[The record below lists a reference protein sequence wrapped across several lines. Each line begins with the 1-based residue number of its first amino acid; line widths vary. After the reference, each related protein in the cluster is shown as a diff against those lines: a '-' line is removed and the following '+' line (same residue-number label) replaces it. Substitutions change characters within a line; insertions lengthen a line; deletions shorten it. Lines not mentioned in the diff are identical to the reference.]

1 MKKAFIFMLS
11 VLVLGVSCST
21 VFTGGLSGVVV
32 SADLDSEPAIGGV
45 RVYAY
50 LDPQKRDS
58 DFDSWTRGSDFSP
71 SSSLYVPS
79 TTTAADGSFTI
90 SKLVWE
96 SLFPAFGRT
105 ADVAKAYLL
114 FFHKDY
120 GLVKGDSPVTLVSDS
135 NNSSSVRQKL
145 SSIVDHTNLSISIRS
160 CATEGLLA
168 TSMGLKVQVFRSCDD
183 PDPQWSWEGSVTGN
197 ATVSVPY
204 DRDSQSHCVRIYAS
218 RGGSDWA
225 LVDPD
230 NSFRRTPFYSYS
242 QALGNTEGRDVE
254 ALISGSDYQVELYM
268 KPYTFALPE
277 FSGTVFTSAPVPPS
291 TVPASSESDEGI
303 SLWLCRK
310 NGSAIEVYDYEGC
323 TSVTRRS
330 GDGANWARIIY
341 GQFTG
346 LGNNLIEWTVG
357 DYDGKTA
364 STSVLIVADSN
375 RSGAIEDEDQ
385 ALAVK
390 VKSYDTGTME
400 GLVLSVDKTVASQ
413 SALL

>member
-1 MKKAFIFMLS
+1 LS
-11 VLVLGVSCST
+11 LT
-21 VFTGGLSGVVV
+21 H
-32 SADLDSEPAIGGV
+32 
-45 RVYAY
+45 
-50 LDPQKRDS
+50 QK
-58 DFDSWTRGSDFSP
+58 
-71 SSSLYVPS
+71 
-79 TTTAADGSFTI
+79 
-90 SKLVWE
+90 
-96 SLFPAFGRT
+96 
-105 ADVAKAYLL
+105 
-114 FFHKDY
+114 
-120 GLVKGDSPVTLVSDS
+120 
-135 NNSSSVRQKL
+135 Q
-145 SSIVDHTNLSISIRS
+145 
-160 CATEGLLA
+160 
-168 TSMGLKVQVFRSCDD
+168 
-183 PDPQWSWEGSVTGN
+183 
-197 ATVSVPY
+197 
-204 DRDSQSHCVRIYAS
+204 RI
-218 RGGSDWA
+218 
-225 LVDPD
+225 
-230 NSFRRTPFYSYS
+230 T
-242 QALGNTEGRDVE
+242 

-277 FSGTVFTSAPVPPS
+277 FSSTVFTSAPVPPS
-291 TVPASSESDEGI
+291 AVPESSESDEGI

-413 SALL
+413 SVLL